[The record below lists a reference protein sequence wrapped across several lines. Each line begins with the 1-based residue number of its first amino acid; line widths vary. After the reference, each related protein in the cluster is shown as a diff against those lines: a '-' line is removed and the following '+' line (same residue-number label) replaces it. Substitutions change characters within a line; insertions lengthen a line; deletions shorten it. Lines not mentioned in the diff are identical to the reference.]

1 MTGNQLFDQASEPAR
16 VDRGGI
22 ELPRGI
28 RPEQQT
34 NQHHGEI
41 AVLGVTT
48 LTIGKS
54 VQQGG
59 QFRYDLGVQCREA
72 PAQLRPPERRDADL
86 GE

>member
-1 MTGNQLFDQASEPAR
+1 MGNQLVDQASEPAR

-22 ELPRGI
+22 ELPSGI

-41 AVLGVTT
+41 SVLGVTI

-54 VQQGG
+54 VQHGRQL
-59 QFRYDLGVQCREA
+59 RHDLGVQCRQA
-72 PAQLRPPERRDADL
+72 PAKLRPPERRDADL